1 MSTTKNILKPF
12 QTVTAGNMSASIT
25 SQVTT
30 IQFLDNLGLQLDW
43 TGSPIGSFQVQVS
56 ADYNQ
61 DIMGNVLNA
70 GSWSPIILT
79 YIPPSGS
86 LTTATSIPT
95 SVGSPIYVD
104 LNQTSAPYI
113 RVVYI
118 ASSGSGSLNA
128 YVTAKEI

>member
-1 MSTTKNILKPF
+1 MSVTKNVLKPF
-12 QTVTAGNMSASIT
+12 QTITAGSMAGNLT

-43 TGSPIGSFQVQVS
+43 TGSPVGSFQVQVS
-56 ADYNQ
+56 ADYSQ

-70 GSWSPIILT
+70 GNWSPIILE
-79 YIPPSGS
+79 YIPTGGT
-86 LTTATSIPT
+86 LTIATSIPT

-113 RVVYI
+113 RVVYTS
-118 ASSGSGSLNA
+118 SSGTGTLNA
-128 YVTAKEI
+128 YITAKEI